1 MIQSIKKCTA
11 MDVRNF
17 VRGVI
22 SGGLM
27 GDCYGYVYEDRPVV
41 KFDVPLKLVTDT
53 LSGADRSQLIY
64 TDDTQMGLATL
75 RSLRCTNELVP
86 SHLAREYAEDY
97 FKDGSHRYY
106 GGTVPSVF
114 RENARNNYENPF
126 SYAATLFK
134 GSGSYGNGGA
144 MRVSPLALYG
154 LKLSEIEFDTGT
166 TFRILPAS
174 SDRLLFPIHRRNST
188 CITPGSPNASGHVG
202 KAADDKIKKL
212 VIDVTRLTHTHPL
225 AVCGAL
231 LQAHAVRLVW
241 SIVSKSVGAGQL
253 FPSQFLDQLLTR
265 LRAVHHEFVKWNDPK
280 WEDAI
285 ASYRQKF
292 ESIKSLLVPSLN
304 PPVDKVVESL
314 GHDLKAINSVPLS
327 IFAFLRSLRPIEGIP
342 LQSIP
347 LRCLVYTIGL
357 GGDTDSNACMAC
369 SLAGGYVGLE
379 PWQTCT
385 DSPIPHGILAR
396 CERLSVVNEMI
407 DWLGSRLAE

>member
-154 LKLSEIEFDTGT
+154 LKLSEIEFD
-166 TFRILPAS
+166 
-174 SDRLLFPIHRRNST
+174 
-188 CITPGSPNASGHVG
+188 
-202 KAADDKIKKL
+202 KL

-342 LQSIP
+342 LQVT
-347 LRCLVYTIGL
+347 LRLPETGQVNVMRILLSHYCFR
-357 GGDTDSNACMAC
+357 NAFW
-369 SLAGGYVGLE
+369 E
-379 PWQTCT
+379 
-385 DSPIPHGILAR
+385 
-396 CERLSVVNEMI
+396 LS
-407 DWLGSRLAE
+407 

>member
-1 MIQSIKKCTA
+1 MIQSIKKCAA

-22 SGGLM
+22 SGGLI

-41 KFDVPLKLVTDT
+41 KFDVPLKLITDT

-75 RSLRCTNELVP
+75 RSLRSTHELDP

-126 SYAATLFK
+126 AYAATLFK

-144 MRVSPLALYG
+144 MRISPLALYG
-154 LKLSEIEFDTGT
+154 LKVSETEFD
-166 TFRILPAS
+166 
-174 SDRLLFPIHRRNST
+174 
-188 CITPGSPNASGHVG
+188 
-202 KAADDKIKKL
+202 KL
-212 VIDVTRLTHTHPL
+212 VIDVTRLTHTNPL

-265 LRAVHHEFVKWNDPK
+265 LRAVHHEFVNWNDPK

-285 ASYRQKF
+285 ARYRQKF

-342 LQSIP
+342 LESIP
-347 LRCLVYTIGL
+347 LRCMVYTIGL

-385 DSPIPHGILAR
+385 DSPIPHEILAR

-407 DWLGSRLAE
+407 DWLGSRLAEQDRSSQ